1 MDIFDLYDRFS
12 INLCQD
18 TTNNIRD
25 LIKTTE
31 EKLKELASEVVT
43 NSSTLLSPTQG
54 KISEINLERLHI
66 KQHWVDRTSYLML
79 VVKLKRV

>member
-1 MDIFDLYDRFS
+1 
-12 INLCQD
+12 
-18 TTNNIRD
+18 

-43 NSSTLLSPTQG
+43 NSSTLLSPTQA
-54 KISEINLERLHI
+54 KISEINLERLQI
-66 KQHWVDRTSYLML
+66 KQHWVDLTSYLML

>member
-18 TTNNIRD
+18 NTNNIRD
-25 LIKTTE
+25 LIKITE

-43 NSSTLLSPTQG
+43 NSSTLLSPTQA
-54 KISEINLERLHI
+54 KISEINLERLQI
-66 KQHWVDRTSYLML
+66 KQHWVDLTSYLML